1 MRAFANRS
9 KILAGWSGRERFSSA
24 RHRLSPWLAVLH
36 LLSCRI
42 TTQREKSIAAR
53 YIVNQPAG
61 CSNCVVD
68 PSRSTGAL
76 LGKSDYEMLAAFRYT
91 LRRFLSFSEAAA
103 RAIGLASQQYQAL
116 LAVKGCPGRES
127 ITINELAQQ
136 LLIKHNSAVGLVNRL
151 EAEGL
156 VRRQPAPA
164 DRRKVEIALTAKGT
178 RALQRLAVTH
188 HAELSRIGPQLRD
201 FLEYVSPPLGT
212 QTPAPRSARPAG
224 RR

>member
-1 MRAFANRS
+1 MS
-9 KILAGWSGRERFSSA
+9 YYD
-24 RHRLSPWLAVLH
+24 RL
-36 LLSCRI
+36 
-42 TTQREKSIAAR
+42 QKSIAAR
-53 YIVNQPAG
+53 YIVNRRSG
-61 CSNCVVD
+61 CSNGAVD
-68 PSRSTGAL
+68 PTTPTRAL
-76 LGKSDYEMLAAFRYT
+76 LGKSDYERLATFRYT

-116 LAVKGCPGRES
+116 LAVKGFPGRES

-136 LLIKHNSAVGLVNRL
+136 LLIKHNSAVGLVDRL

-178 RALQRLAVTH
+178 RVFQRLAATH

-201 FLEYVSPPLGT
+201 FLEYVSPALGV
-212 QTPAPRSARPAG
+212 QTPAKASPRPTS